1 VTLKQENSAGASLVR
16 RPFIT
21 LLAANALS
29 TTGNMLSILAVPWFV
44 LDTTGS
50 AALTGLAAFAMTF
63 PIVISAA
70 FGGTLVDWLGF
81 RVTSVLSDLVSG
93 LLVLALPVLFLTGG
107 LSYPLLLVLLF
118 LRWTASTPGETA
130 RKAMLPD
137 LAALAGVPIER
148 ATAAYDGVYRGAAM
162 VGAPLAGVLIL
173 WLGPSLPLFVDGV
186 TFLLSALL
194 VAGGVPRVAR
204 RERERGGYLDGLRA
218 GLAFLWR
225 DRLQLS
231 ATAMIVVVNLLDTG
245 VTQVLL
251 ALYARDVVGDP
262 RAFGL
267 LTGALGAG
275 AVAGTVVY
283 GAVGSRLPMRLTYGL
298 CFLVAGVPRVLVL
311 ALDAPFLVTM
321 AVTAL
326 SGFAAGAINPIL
338 GILQYARIPVRM
350 RARVIGAMTAAA
362 YAGMP
367 VGGLLAGALSTLT
380 GLETTLLAFTVVYV
394 LISVPPFVL
403 RTWRELDRG
412 RPADA

>member
-1 VTLKQENSAGASLVR
+1 MR
-16 RPFIT
+16 RPFFT

-29 TTGNMLSILAVPWFV
+29 VTGNVLSLLAVPWFV
-44 LDTTGS
+44 LETTGS
-50 AALTGLAAFAMTF
+50 AALTGLAAFATTF
-63 PIVISAA
+63 PTVISAA

-81 RVTSVLSDLVSG
+81 RLSSVLSDLLSG
-93 LLVLALPVLFLTGG
+93 LIVLAIPALFLSTG

-118 LRWTASTPGETA
+118 VRWLAATPGETA

-137 LAALAGVPIER
+137 LAALAGVRIER

-173 WLGPSLPLFVDGV
+173 WVGPGTLLFADGI

-194 VAGGVPRVAR
+194 IRAGVPHVDGGAR
-204 RERERGGYLDGLRA
+204 ESGGYLRDLRDGLT
-218 GLAFLWR
+218 FLWR

-231 ATAMIVVVNLLDTG
+231 ATEMVVVVNMLDTG

-251 ALYARDVVGDP
+251 ALYARDVAGDP

-267 LTGALGAG
+267 LSGALGAG
-275 AVAGTVVY
+275 AVAGTIVY
-283 GAVGSRLPMRLTYGL
+283 GATGGRLPIRLTYGL
-298 CFLVAGVPRVLVL
+298 CFLLAGVPRVLAL
-311 ALDAPFLVTM
+311 AMGAPFSVAL

-338 GILQYARIPVRM
+338 GVLQFDRIPIPL
-350 RARVIGAMTAAA
+350 RARVLSTITAAA

-367 VGGLLAGALSTLT
+367 VGGLLAGSLT
-380 GLETTLLAFTVVYV
+380 ELTSLTTTLFAFAGIYLLA
-394 LISVPPFVL
+394 SVPPFVC
-403 RTWRELDRG
+403 RAWRELDER
-412 RPADA
+412 RPARQ